1 MMNFL
6 KKIKALFTKSDVEK
20 TSLQKTAR
28 ISIIFACIALVG
40 AIVYF
45 AAIAPLLNTDDY
57 VPELFEGEVYQY
69 SSIYILP
76 IYERSQ
82 IKSVEI
88 KNSSDHYTLDSV
100 TSESG
105 AITFKI
111 KGSEHIVISE
121 ESLSMLLAD
130 VRVLITNSP
139 AGQER
144 VTTTATQEDLA
155 HYGLDE
161 ASDPAWFEV
170 NLVDGGSYRIYV
182 GKSLVTTTGY
192 YVRLEGRKNVVTDEN
207 GNTTEYDIIYALQS
221 SLGDTVLQPST
232 CVVSTELTPYVG
244 NDIFSATDFTLIK
257 WKENEREVFIKIG
270 LVADKNIAASAQAYE
285 MLEPSTYAVHEDNY
299 SQYVLMNLA
308 QVNAYEIVAYGDRI
322 HDAAVY
328 EAFGL
333 DLDNDRM
340 DDMKDKN
347 HVLLTF
353 NCSDKGD
360 KDYDEKATLLYFS
373 EMKTDIDG
381 TKFYYVYSPL
391 YEIVG
396 KVSAETYAFID
407 WELYGFLSPYMYY
420 EYFTSTESIDI
431 YCERENLD
439 LCFLISGK
447 ERSRHVDVMTSGG
460 KEIVYTTTEN
470 GEKIPLVYDTQYISS
485 GKGTYVGDFEIFRNL
500 YYVLITRKLAL
511 YAEIEESTKVDM
523 EKVVAKIAITTSPKD
538 HPISYYKYDS
548 NGQKVTS
555 TLRDEGGNI
564 LCSKVTVPSEI
575 EGGAPIV
582 YNRAYYDIE
591 AKRFFLKTE
600 DPYDGNVKPNG
611 FEDSGSGTVK
621 VNLYLKDTA
630 VGEYVETT
638 YVYEF
643 YDMYDT
649 YVNANGEEVTQLNST
664 YMYIVPSV
672 IEKTYSLTSGG
683 DKVLLSETKTTAEE
697 GVYIRVATINKLF
710 SDTHKLMRGEEIDH
724 MGAN

>member
-460 KEIVYTTTEN
+460 KDIVYTTTEN

>member
-28 ISIIFACIALVG
+28 ISIIFACVALVG

-45 AAIAPLLNTDDY
+45 SVIAPLLKTDEY
-57 VPELFEGEVYQY
+57 VPDLFEGEDYLY

-82 IKSVEI
+82 IKTIEI
-88 KNSSDHYTLDSV
+88 KNSLDHYTLDRV
-100 TSESG
+100 TNESG
-105 AITFKI
+105 TITFKI
-111 KGSEHIVISE
+111 RGSEHIVISE
-121 ESLSMLLAD
+121 ESLSALLAD
-130 VRVLITNSP
+130 VRILITNSP

-144 VTTTATQEDLA
+144 VTTTATQEDLV

-170 NLVDGGSYRIYV
+170 SLIDGTSYRIYV

-221 SLGDTVLQPST
+221 SLGDTVLKSST
-232 CVVSTELTPYVG
+232 CVVATDLTPYVG
-244 NDIFSATDFTLIK
+244 NDIFSASDFTLVK

-270 LVADKNIAASAQAYE
+270 LVTDKNIAASAQTYE
-285 MLEPSTYAVHEDNY
+285 MIVPSAYSVHEDNY

-308 QVNAYEIVAYGDRI
+308 QVTAYEIVAYGDHI
-322 HDAAVY
+322 HDANVY
-328 EAFGL
+328 DAFGL
-333 DLDNDRM
+333 DLDNDRLDNM
-340 DDMKDKN
+340 TDNN

-360 KDYDEKATLLYFS
+360 KDYDKKATLLYFS
-373 EMKTDIDG
+373 EMKTDLNG
-381 TKFYYVYSPL
+381 TKFYYVYSPT

-396 KVSAETYAFID
+396 KVSAETYGFID
-407 WELYGFLSPYMYY
+407 WEIDGFLNSYMYY
-420 EYFTSTESIDI
+420 EYFTSTEVIDI

-439 LCFLISGK
+439 ICFLLSGK

-470 GEKIPLVYDTQYISS
+470 GEKIPLVYDTQYVAS
-485 GKGTYVGDFEIFRNL
+485 GKGSFVGDFEIFRNL

-511 YAEIEESTKVDM
+511 YAEIDESTKVDM
-523 EKVVAKIAITTSPKD
+523 ENIAARIAITSSPKD
-538 HPISYYKYDS
+538 HPVSYYKYDS
-548 NGQKVTS
+548 KGNRITS

-582 YNRAYYDIE
+582 YDRAYYDIE

-643 YDMYDT
+643 YDLYDT

-664 YMYIVPSV
+664 YMYMVPSV
-672 IEKTYSLTSGG
+672 IEKTYSLTSKG
-683 DKVLLSETKTTAEE
+683 DKVLVSEVKSTAEE

-710 SDTHKLMRGEEIDH
+710 SDTHKLLKGEEIDH
-724 MGAN
+724 MGVN

>member
-28 ISIIFACIALVG
+28 ISIIFACVALVG

-45 AAIAPLLNTDDY
+45 AAIAPLLNTDEY

-88 KNSSDHYTLDSV
+88 QNSLDHYTLDSV
-100 TSESG
+100 TTEAG

-111 KGSEHIVISE
+111 RGSEHISISE
-121 ESLSMLLAD
+121 ESLAALLAD

-144 VTTTATQEDLA
+144 VTATATQEDLA
-155 HYGLDE
+155 HYGLDD
-161 ASDPAWFEV
+161 ASNPAWFEV
-170 NLVDGGSYRIYV
+170 TLVDGGSYKIYV

-207 GNTTEYDIIYALQS
+207 GNTTEYDIVYALQS
-221 SLGDTVLQPST
+221 TLGDTVLKPST
-232 CVVSTELTPYVG
+232 VVVDMALTPYVG
-244 NDIFSATDFTLIK
+244 NDIFSATDFTLVK
-257 WKENEREVFIKIG
+257 WKENEREVFIKVG
-270 LVADKNIAASAQAYE
+270 LVADKNVAASAQTYE
-285 MLEPSTYAVHEDNY
+285 MIVPSAYSIHEDDY

-308 QVNAYEIVAYGDRI
+308 QVQAYEIVAYGDRI
-322 HDAAVY
+322 HDADVY
-328 EAFGL
+328 KEFGL
-333 DLDNDRM
+333 DLDNDRLDSM
-340 DDMKDKN
+340 TDTN

-353 NCSDKGD
+353 NCAEKGD
-360 KDYDEKATLLYFS
+360 KDYDEKSTLLYFS
-373 EMKTDIDG
+373 EKKTDLDG
-381 TKFYYVYSPL
+381 TAFYYVYSPT

-396 KVSAETYAFID
+396 KVSAETYAFVD
-407 WELYGFLSPYMYY
+407 WKLYSFLSPYMYY

-439 LCFLISGK
+439 ICFLISGK
-447 ERSRHVDVMTSGG
+447 ERSRHVDVMKSGG
-460 KEIVYTTTEN
+460 EEIVYTTTEN
-470 GEKIPLVYDTQYISS
+470 GEKIPLVYDTQYVSS
-485 GKGTYVGDFEIFRNL
+485 GKGTYTGDFEIFRNL

-511 YAEIEESTKVDM
+511 YAEIEDTTFIGDE
-523 EKVVAKIAITTSPKD
+523 VVAKIAITTSPKD
-538 HPISYYKYDS
+538 HPVSYYKYDS
-548 NGQKVTS
+548 NGNKVGS

-564 LCSKVTVPSEI
+564 LCSTVTVPSEI

-591 AKRFFLKTE
+591 AGRFFLKTE
-600 DPYDGNVKPNG
+600 DPYDGNVKPNE
-611 FEDSGSGTVK
+611 FEDSGDGTVK
-621 VNLYLKDTA
+621 VKLYLKDTA
-630 VGEYVETT
+630 VGEYVEST

-643 YDMYDT
+643 YDLYDT
-649 YVNANGEEVTQLNST
+649 YVNANGEEVTQLNPT
-664 YMYIVPSV
+664 YMYIVPTV
-672 IEKTYSLTSGG
+672 IERTYSLTSNGE
-683 DKVLLSETKTTAEE
+683 KALISETKTTAEE

-710 SDTHKLMRGEEIDH
+710 SDTHKLLRGEEIDH
-724 MGAN
+724 MGVN